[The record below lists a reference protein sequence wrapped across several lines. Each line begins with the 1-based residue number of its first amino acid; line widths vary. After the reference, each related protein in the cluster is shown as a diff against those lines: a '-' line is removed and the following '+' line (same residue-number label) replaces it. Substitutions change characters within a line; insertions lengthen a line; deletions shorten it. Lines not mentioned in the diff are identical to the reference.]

1 MKPIKIETPINADK
15 FAATFRRTVP
25 RGTNELDTGCVY
37 GFITQNTFCL
47 FRKSHWVGM
56 GASVFWDGMGVY
68 LSGEICEGHHIIYT
82 YRRTALHMLVTG
94 VTPLVLLLISLFPL
108 IVFRVPYFLPLAA
121 VSLILF
127 SFWFYKPKGKM
138 ADLCDRMMRLI
149 EESQSRQ

>member
-1 MKPIKIETPINADK
+1 MKEIKIETPVDAEA

-25 RGTNELDTGCVY
+25 HASGDLDTGRIY
-37 GFITQNTFCL
+37 GAIDRDRFSL
-47 FRKSHWVGM
+47 YRKSHWIGQ
-56 GASVFWDGMGVY
+56 GADFFRSGMGVY
-68 LSGEICEGHHIIYT
+68 LSGEVREGHIFYT
-82 YRRTALHMLVTG
+82 YRRTALHVLLTG
-94 VTPLVLLLISLFPL
+94 VVPLLLLLMSLFPL
-108 IVFRVPYFLPLAA
+108 IVFREPYFLPLAA

>member
-1 MKPIKIETPINADK
+1 MKEIRVDKSIDADK

-37 GFITQNTFCL
+37 GFITQNIFCL
-47 FRKSHWVGM
+47 YRKSNWVGM

-68 LSGEICEGHHIIYT
+68 LSGEVREGHIFYT
-82 YRRTALHMLVTG
+82 YRRTALHVLVTG
-94 VTPLVLLLISLFPL
+94 VVPLLALLISLFPL
-108 IVFRVPYFLPLAA
+108 IVFRMPHFLPLSA

-127 SFWFYKPKGKM
+127 PFWFYKPKGKM
-138 ADLCDRMMRLI
+138 ANLCDCMMRLI